1 MTDVIVAGRP
11 ETIASAV
18 ELDDPAI
25 AGMVP
30 AHVVGAVTYTFAA
43 GGRIHAIV
51 VETHAGELCGVY
63 WDRGTQQ
70 FATLPIDRSMYHASA
85 QLPMYPII
93 LSGGTAVAAA
103 PSDELAVRVGALELA
118 AARREAEL
126 RACVARV
133 DEVVARHLDLARV
146 VDEERRYRVAGEL
159 RVIDAKSTESG

>member
-1 MTDVIVAGRP
+1 MTDVVVAGRP

-18 ELDDPAI
+18 EMDDPAI

-85 QLPMYPII
+85 QLPMYPI
-93 LSGGTAVAAA
+93 LSGGTAVTAVAG
-103 PSDELAVRVGALELA
+103 DELAVRVGALELVQKRHEGLHRSA
-118 AARREAEL
+118 GARIDELMETLETVHEAM
-126 RACVARV
+126 AKTNAV
-133 DEVVARHLDLARV
+133 LDRLAKLIPPS
-146 VDEERRYRVAGEL
+146 A
-159 RVIDAKSTESG
+159 